1 MSGPVA
7 AGLVLA
13 LGSAG
18 ALNWGFFVQHGAAS
32 ALPPLSVR
40 RPIHSLG
47 LLFSN
52 LRWLV
57 GFVVGLGGWALYVGA
72 LALAPL
78 SLVQAVSAGGIGL
91 LALLVERTRGTTL
104 SRREWAGV
112 GVALAGLV
120 LLGLSLA
127 GSADS
132 GRHSSSSAVAIWI
145 VVSLAVAGSAAWRL
159 PGGAGFGIAAGVLYA
174 AGDVSTKAAVGRR
187 RGRLRRRRA
196 RLPRPGVRGAPARLP
211 AGRCARHSGR
221 LDDAHERASDPGGD
235 AALLRRAAER
245 HVRRASG
252 PRLCR
257 GRGRRGVTVSRR
269 RSGERGKGW
278 MATTEHGVADG
289 PAFTL
294 SDEQRGLRDLAH
306 EFALKEIR
314 PKAAEYDVHMTHP
327 ADVIAKAHAVGL
339 MNLHVPS
346 GLGGPE
352 LGLFDGAVVGE
363 ELIGAA
369 PGSGPRSARTGSAPR
384 R

>member
-174 AGDVSTKAAVGRR
+174 AGDVSTKAAVGGGAAVAFVVAVLACHALAFVALQLGFQ
-187 RGRLRRRRA
+187 RGGALATAGVSTMLTNALPILAGTLLFSEGLPNGTFGVLRVLA
-196 RLPRPGVRGAPARLP
+196 FAAVVVG
-211 AGRCARHSGR
+211 
-221 LDDAHERASDPGGD
+221 
-235 AALLRRAAER
+235 AALLC
-245 HVRRASG
+245 
-252 PRLCR
+252 P
-257 GRGRRGVTVSRR
+257 
-269 RSGERGKGW
+269 
-278 MATTEHGVADG
+278 VAD
-289 PAFTL
+289 PASEERDGWPRPSTA
-294 SDEQRGLRDLAH
+294 LRTA
-306 EFALKEIR
+306 
-314 PKAAEYDVHMTHP
+314 
-327 ADVIAKAHAVGL
+327 
-339 MNLHVPS
+339 
-346 GLGGPE
+346 
-352 LGLFDGAVVGE
+352 
-363 ELIGAA
+363 
-369 PGSGPRSARTGSAPR
+369 PRSPSAMSSGGCATSRTSSP
-384 R
+384 